1 MKEDE
6 KWFLK
11 QIYDKC
17 RNGFI
22 GKSGLSPRDIINSD
36 ECKNKI
42 HYKRCWY
49 LLDKWAEKGWYDC
62 GVADDLGWLTPKG
75 IEVAKNNK

>member
-1 MKEDE
+1 MKDDE

-22 GKSGLSPRDIINSD
+22 GKDGLSPRDIINSD
-36 ECKNKI
+36 ECVSRMS
-42 HYKRCWY
+42 YKRCWY
-49 LLDKWAEKGWYDC
+49 LLSKWDKKGWYDY
-62 GVADDLGWLTPKG
+62 GVSDDLGWLTPKG
-75 IEVAKNNK
+75 IEVAKTL